1 MVVRYFFITC
11 LVRNVGGVKYSG
23 ICQLLSPPASPSV
36 CTHEHMQ
43 YKKQTHTH
51 RHTDTQTLS
60 PQTDTQ
66 THAHTCTPRK
76 HNRHTPRHPQLHRYT
91 HTQSDPRTR
100 CMRTIVIYP
109 SCWAR
114 RQTHKQSDRYL
125 SQYVTVHLCLRGGM
139 LVRQWRMHLY
149 RACIHT
155 HPDTHTNRPT
165 LTHKHSPTETHTH
178 TNTHLHRHIHD
189 KISWITVAP
198 NKHWWKIL
206 CIVPLEDK
214 FSSKMLF
221 IEVKYHPWLVR
232 FSISWMAISS
242 ISSSQILERLRGFIS
257 ILKKEPVLPLLI
269 AIQEVKFICN
279 SGTRLSV
286 ENDLS

>member
-1 MVVRYFFITC
+1 MSQYTCVFEVVC
-11 LVRNVGGVKYSG
+11 SWDNGGCIY
-23 ICQLLSPPASPSV
+23 
-36 CTHEHMQ
+36 TEH
-43 YKKQTHTH
+43 
-51 RHTDTQTLS
+51 
-60 PQTDTQ
+60 
-66 THAHTCTPRK
+66 A
-76 HNRHTPRHPQLHRYT
+76 YT
-91 HTQSDPRTR
+91 HTQ
-100 CMRTIVIYP
+100 
-109 SCWAR
+109 
-114 RQTHKQSDRYL
+114 
-125 SQYVTVHLCLRGGM
+125 
-139 LVRQWRMHLY
+139 
-149 RACIHT
+149 
-155 HPDTHTNRPT
+155 THT
-165 LTHKHSPTETHTH
+165 LTDRHLHKHSPTEKHTH

-206 CIVPLEDK
+206 CIVPLEDI
-214 FSSKMLF
+214 FTSKMLF